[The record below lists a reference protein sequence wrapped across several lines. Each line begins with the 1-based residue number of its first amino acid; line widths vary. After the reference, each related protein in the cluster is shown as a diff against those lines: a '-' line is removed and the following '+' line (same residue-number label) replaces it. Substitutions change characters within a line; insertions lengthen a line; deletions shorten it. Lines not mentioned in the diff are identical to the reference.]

1 MPGPQRLRGC
11 GVFVFSRLQPSPR
24 PDSSL
29 TGLGLA
35 LQNHLRPGPC
45 ALGAGSSLES
55 VFYLPALLQPKSS
68 SSSGF
73 RPDLTL
79 FKKSCQVTTWARPPT
94 CWSPQKPMCPSP
106 CHHITLSPH
115 HPVTTSPCHHIM
127 SPHHHDTTSCHPITM
142 SPSCW

>member
-35 LQNHLRPGPC
+35 LQNHCAPWLLCPGSWLFTGISIRP
-45 ALGAGSSLES
+45 
-55 VFYLPALLQPKSS
+55 SS
-68 SSSGF
+68 SSSAQILLILRFQARLDFVQEELSG
-73 RPDLTL
+73 DDLGQASHLLESTEAYVSLTL
-79 FKKSCQVTTWARPPT
+79 SPHHPVTP
-94 CWSPQKPMCPSP
+94 
-106 CHHITLSPH
+106 ITLSPH
-115 HPVTTSPCHHIM
+115 HPVITS
-127 SPHHHDTTSCHPITM
+127 SHPITM